1 MDPLEESMAHTN
13 HFGARAYLD
22 TQLGTIAYYS
32 LSKLDE
38 LGIIKLGSLP
48 FSIRILLENLLRNQ
62 DENTIVTENDVLTVA
77 SWNPRQLSKQEV
89 PFMPARVLTQDFTGV
104 PMAIDLASMRAAMKR
119 MGGDPRKINPVVP
132 VDLVIDHSVQVDF
145 FGSQTAFAQ
154 NVEREFER
162 NQERYSLLRW
172 AQQAF
177 KNVRVVPPGIG
188 IVHQVNL
195 EYLAK
200 VISTKSA
207 GNDTVAFPDTLI
219 GTDSHTPMINGLGVL
234 GWGVGGIEAEAVMV
248 GQPYYMLLPQV
259 VGVKLSGEL
268 PQGTTAT
275 DLVLTVTEM
284 LRNHNVVDKFVEF
297 YGPGLSM
304 LPLPDRA
311 TISNM
316 CPEYGATAAFFPVD
330 QETLNY
336 MSGTGRDPSL
346 ISLVEQYTKA
356 QGLFY
361 YEDTP
366 EPEYT
371 EKLDLDMGTI
381 ESSLAGPRRP
391 QDRVP
396 LKDMKNSFQV
406 SLNQLYQ
413 KASPSQGQRKPNGY
427 PHDTK
432 VAASPDITIK
442 INNENL
448 LVNHGAVAIAAITS
462 CTNTSNPS
470 VMVGAGLLA
479 KNAVERGLLTK
490 PWVKTSMAPGS
501 QVVDDYLNAAG
512 LMPFF
517 ETLGFHIVGHGCTTC
532 IGNSGPLPTPIAEAI
547 NQHDLIAAAVLS
559 GNRNFEA
566 RVHPQVKANFLSS
579 PMLVVAYALAGTVDI
594 DLNNEP
600 IGYNKNQPVYLR
612 DIWPTQDQIRD
623 KVSRTLKPEMFR
635 GRYSKAFDGDERW
648 NNLPTPSGDLYS
660 WDPNST
666 YIQELPIFHDLPT
679 DPHPVQSIT
688 NARAIAVL
696 GDSITTD
703 HISPAGAIS
712 ENGPAGRLLMDMGVK
727 PRDFNTYGT
736 RRGNH
741 NVMMRGTFANV
752 RLRNQMVPD
761 TEGGWTIHLPENTQ
775 MSIYDA
781 AMKYQQEGV
790 PLLVLAG
797 KEYGSGSSRDW
808 AAKGSYLLGIKATLA
823 ESYERIHRS
832 NLIGMG
838 VLPLQY
844 MNGENR
850 ETLKLNGLE
859 TYDILGVADNLSRGS
874 VVEVNVHRQ
883 NGSGFS
889 FNAVVRID
897 TPIEAEY
904 YRHGGVLQYVMRKML
919 KNNL

>member
-1 MDPLEESMAHTN
+1 MAHTN
-13 HFGARAYLD
+13 HFDARSYLD
-22 TQLGTIAYYS
+22 TQLGSIAYYR

-38 LGIIKLGSLP
+38 LGIIELGSLP

-62 DENTIVTENDVLTVA
+62 DDNALIAENDVLTVA

-119 MGGDPRKINPVVP
+119 MGGDPRKINPIVP

-154 NVEREFER
+154 NVAREFER
-162 NQERYSLLRW
+162 NEERYSLLRW

-200 VISTKSA
+200 VISTKGA
-207 GNDTVAFPDTLI
+207 GKDTVAFPDTLV

-284 LRNHNVVDKFVEF
+284 LRNRNVVDKFVEF

-346 ISLVEQYTKA
+346 ISLVENYTKA
-356 QGLFY
+356 QGLFHD
-361 YEDTP
+361 EDTP

-396 LKDMKNSFQV
+396 LKDMKRSFQL
-406 SLNQLYQ
+406 SLDQLYQ
-413 KASPSQGQRKPNGY
+413 KAPPSQGQMEPKGY
-427 PHDTK
+427 PHDTN
-432 VAASPDITIK
+432 VATSPDITIK
-442 INNENL
+442 INNEDL

-479 KNAVERGLLTK
+479 KNAVECGLLTK

-517 ETLGFHIVGHGCTTC
+517 EALGFHIVGHGCTTC

-594 DLNNEP
+594 DLNTEP
-600 IGYNKNQPVYLR
+600 IGHNNDQPVYLR
-612 DIWPTQDQIRD
+612 DIWPTQNQIRD
-623 KVSRTLKPEMFR
+623 KVSQTLKPEMFND
-635 GRYSKAFDGDERW
+635 RYSKAFDGDERW

-666 YIQELPIFHDLPT
+666 YIQELPIFHDLPE

-688 NARAIAVL
+688 SARAIAVL

-712 ENGPAGRLLMDMGVK
+712 QNGPAGQLLMDMGVK
-727 PRDFNTYGT
+727 PQDFNTYGT

-752 RLRNQMVPD
+752 RLRNQMVPN
-761 TEGGWTIHLPENTQ
+761 TEGGLTIHLPENTQ

-781 AMKYQQEGV
+781 AMEYQQEGV
-790 PLLVLAG
+790 PLIILAG

-838 VLPLQY
+838 ILPLQY

-850 ETLKLNGLE
+850 ETLGLTGLE
-859 TYDILGVADNLSRGS
+859 TYDILDIANNLKRES

-883 NGSGFS
+883 DGSGFS

-897 TPIEAEY
+897 TPVEAEY

-919 KNNL
+919 KKTR